1 MPLSRQTVEP
11 QPFLSYP
18 CPCRRQAKLVP
29 IILTDAFGCDRCPH
43 MFVMEEE
50 GRLVEQLTLGYPYP
64 RAWRWTGEAW
74 RLIRPQ
80 QDHWFWLLMWA
91 LALALTT
98 WVLLALPALRALA
111 GLALLGLAWGL
122 IVLIKTGLGPGRQ

>member
-1 MPLSRQTVEP
+1 MPLSRQTVDP

-43 MFVMEEE
+43 MFVMD
-50 GRLVEQLTLGYPYP
+50 P
-64 RAWRWTGEAW
+64 RTWRWTGEAW

-80 QDHWFWLLMWA
+80 QDQWFWLLMWA
-91 LALALTT
+91 LALALTIG
-98 WVLLALPALRALA
+98 VLLALPALRALA

-122 IVLIKTGLGPGRQ
+122 IMLIKTGLGPGRQ